1 MQAETSQDR
10 KSAKVTFRVTF
21 ASLAGTTLEFYD
33 NFIYGTAAALVFPK
47 IFFVN
52 NTPGMALLLSFLSY
66 GIAYAA
72 RPLGAILFGHYGDKL
87 GRKWMLVL
95 ALLMMGFST
104 FSVGLLP
111 SYATGG
117 IWSVIALCILRLFQ
131 GIALGGEWGGA
142 ALMVN
147 EFAQDSK
154 WKGMLGSMVQLAS
167 PLGFLLASGLFA
179 ILAFLMSEDAFLSW
193 GWRIPFLLS
202 ALLIILGFYVRV
214 SIDESPEFLANQKIA
229 PQQSEVPL
237 MSVIRYHWKQLLLAI
252 GTRIGSDSA
261 FYIFAL
267 FLQVYLPMRGI
278 PKQVALQASITAA
291 IGQMIGIP
299 IFGYLC
305 DKVGTRT
312 VLLFGG
318 LANIAWVFAHFMFI
332 DTYSSG
338 LILSSTFIALFLLAA
353 LWAPLAA
360 HLPPMFPVDV
370 RFTGTAV
377 GYQAASI
384 FGGALAPAICITL
397 LEYFDSTTP
406 IAIYL
411 ASILFIGVVCVAL
424 TRPYQPK
431 NKQHGFAQPH
441 PRKEA
446 LINRPNI

>member
-1 MQAETSQDR
+1 MQATTVQDR
-10 KSAKVTFRVTF
+10 KSKKATFRVTF

-52 NTPGMALLLSFLSY
+52 NTPEMALLLSFLSY

-72 RPLGAILFGHYGDKL
+72 RPLGAVLFGHYGDRL

-95 ALLMMGFST
+95 ALLMMGIAT
-104 FSVGLLP
+104 FTVGLLP
-111 SYATGG
+111 PYSIGG
-117 IWSVIALCILRLFQ
+117 LWSVIALCFLRLLQ

-147 EFAQDSK
+147 EFARDSK

-167 PLGFLLASGLFA
+167 PLGFLMASGLFA
-179 ILAFLMSEDAFLSW
+179 ILTYLVSEEAFLSW

-202 ALLIILGFYVRV
+202 AVLIILGFYVRL
-214 SIDESPEFLANQKIA
+214 SIDESPEFLANKKIA

-237 MSVIRYHWKQLLLAI
+237 MNVIRHHWRQLLLAI

-267 FLQVYLPMRGI
+267 FLQVYLPMRGV
-278 PKQVALQASITAA
+278 PKQIALQASITAA
-291 IGQMIGIP
+291 VGQMIGIP

-305 DKVGTRT
+305 DKIGTRA
-312 VLLFGG
+312 VLFFGG
-318 LANIAWVFAHFMFI
+318 LANIAWVFVHFTLV

-338 LILSSTFIALFLLAA
+338 LILFSTFTALFLLAS

-384 FGGALAPAICITL
+384 FGGAIAPAICIAL
-397 LEYFDSTTP
+397 LNAYDNTMP

-411 ASILFIGVVCVAL
+411 AGILLLGVICVAL
-424 TRPYQPK
+424 TRSQSPK
-431 NKQHGFAQPH
+431 AS
-441 PRKEA
+441 
-446 LINRPNI
+446 